1 VVEVFS
7 SGPYHQLS
15 YLNICLEHHNTSLD
29 DCTTFV
35 FHLIVDFD
43 VLEVL

>member
-7 SGPYHQLS
+7 SSLCHQLS
-15 YLNICLEHHNTSLD
+15 YLNICLEHHNTSSD
-29 DCTTFV
+29 VCTTFV
-35 FHLIVDFD
+35 FHLIIDSD